1 MNLEELGWTQSFDAE
16 FRTHAEAGLVPARVA
31 ATYTHLYRL
40 LTVAGERMAAVS
52 GRFRHAARGARDY
65 PATGDFV
72 AVEPRPGEDRATIQA
87 VLPRSSCFSRK
98 AAGTRGE
105 EQVVAA
111 NIDTVFLSAGLD
123 GDFSP
128 RRVER
133 SLVLAWESGA
143 SPVVVLTKSDI
154 CGDVDAKRRAMEE
167 AANGVPVL
175 VTSARTGD
183 GLSALDAYL
192 LPGRTVALLGSSGTG
207 KSTLVNRLLGYDR
220 QKTLTVREGD
230 DRGRHATTHRELI
243 PLPSGALVIDTP
255 GLREIQL
262 WAGEGSL
269 GETFSDIAALA
280 ETCRYRDCQHNGEPG
295 CGVARAL
302 AEGRIDEARL
312 ESHRKLGKELRFLE
326 VREDVG
332 LQQAQKA
339 RWKSIHKQAKKH
351 RPRE

>member
-1 MNLEELGWTQSFDAE
+1 
-16 FRTHAEAGLVPARVA
+16 
-31 ATYTHLYRL
+31 
-40 LTVAGERMAAVS
+40 MAANV
-52 GRFRHAARGARDY
+52 
-65 PATGDFV
+65 
-72 AVEPRPGEDRATIQA
+72 
-87 VLPRSSCFSRK
+87 
-98 AAGTRGE
+98 
-105 EQVVAA
+105 
-111 NIDTVFLSAGLD
+111 DTVFLSAGLD
-123 GDFSP
+123 GDFNP

-143 SPVVVLTKSDI
+143 DPGRGPHQGRHLRATWTRR
-154 CGDVDAKRRAMEE
+154 GGPWKRPRTAF
-167 AANGVPVL
+167 PVL

-220 QKTLTVREGD
+220 QTTLTVREGD
-230 DRGRHATTHRELI
+230 DRGRHTTTHRELI

-295 CGVARAL
+295 CGVARSPRRGTDRRGAPRKPPEAREGAPL
-302 AEGRIDEARL
+302 PRSPRGRRPAAGAEGALEIHSQAGQEASPAGVSGLASWPPSRFGAWTSRSRTRADQTRHGL
-312 ESHRKLGKELRFLE
+312 ALGSLLDRPCPARHRRKVQR
-326 VREDVG
+326 
-332 LQQAQKA
+332 
-339 RWKSIHKQAKKH
+339 
-351 RPRE
+351 